1 MGILIFFSLFAGSA
15 SAEFYRYVDGHGNVL
30 YTDDL
35 SKVPPDQRKGIQSYE
50 AFEPKPEPIIKEE
63 KAVQET
69 NNEKDKQA
77 RQKLLEQQA
86 SLNKEYDQL
95 MVERSK
101 LNGEKDKAVTTAQIK
116 EYNKLKKFQ
125 HERGMSRQKSPSRYS
140 NKPWPWAGRPISR
153 SCFQIPGRCW
163 SVANSSIW
171 PC

>member
-50 AFEPKPEPIIKEE
+50 AFEPKPEPVIKEE

-101 LNGEKDKAVTTAQIK
+101 LNDEKDKAVTTAQIK
-116 EYNKLKKFQ
+116 EYNKRIVDFNARIQAYEEKRDALTREVKAFNDRSGDQEQQKAEKKQ
-125 HERGMSRQKSPSRYS
+125 
-140 NKPWPWAGRPISR
+140 
-153 SCFQIPGRCW
+153 
-163 SVANSSIW
+163 
-171 PC
+171 